1 MEQLRIFAGFLDK
14 SLFSRMEKNTY
25 AENLV
30 KEFYTMIAIKAT
42 ADTYS
47 NH

>member
-1 MEQLRIFAGFLDK
+1 MQQLRIFAGFLDN
-14 SLFSRMEKNTY
+14 SLFSRMEKSTY
-25 AENLV
+25 AKNPVE
-30 KEFYTMIAIKAT
+30 EFYTKIAIMAT